1 MPRGPVP
8 AEVSAFLA
16 EPNLAIIATLRPD
29 GAPHTATTWFAWDGE
44 RILLSMDESRL
55 RLRFIRNDPRV
66 SLTIPDSGFTV
77 PQAAHRMVSVN
88 GRVVEL
94 RDDPEL
100 ADFDVLALRYTGQ
113 PYPNREARRVT
124 AIVEIDSWYGWEHAS
139 HWPPRSGD

>member
-88 GRVVEL
+88 G
-94 RDDPEL
+94 
-100 ADFDVLALRYTGQ
+100 Q

>member
-77 PQAAHRMVSVN
+77 PQAAHR
-88 GRVVEL
+88 
-94 RDDPEL
+94 
-100 ADFDVLALRYTGQ
+100 
-113 PYPNREARRVT
+113 
-124 AIVEIDSWYGWEHAS
+124 
-139 HWPPRSGD
+139 PRSARKLSIGMFSTQRSWCPQCPQRERGTSKLKVGCCGSGRSDKAAQSFSQARSIITGRR